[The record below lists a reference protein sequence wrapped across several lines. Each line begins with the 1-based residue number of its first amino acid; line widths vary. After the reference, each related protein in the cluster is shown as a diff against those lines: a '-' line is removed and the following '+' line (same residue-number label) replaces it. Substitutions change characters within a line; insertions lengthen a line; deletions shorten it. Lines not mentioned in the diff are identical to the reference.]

1 MWAEAQERRAAAE
14 VVGKPPPQGHVSQ
27 QIWVPEVF
35 SEECMNH
42 LWTSASLLSPSPDL
56 AHRHPGLG
64 SSGGRQRRP
73 CLCPGYRLPLTNDP
87 TVATVDAPPSNSKVR
102 VGPQAPSRVSS
113 RLPREVNY

>member
-14 VVGKPPPQGHVSQ
+14 IVGQSACPQGHVSQ

-64 SSGGRQRRP
+64 SSGGRQG
-73 CLCPGYRLPLTNDP
+73 GYACARDTGSL
-87 TVATVDAPPSNSKVR
+87 
-102 VGPQAPSRVSS
+102 
-113 RLPREVNY
+113 